1 MIETKVN
8 MKLWKPLKISKDDY
22 ISPLFYA
29 DDVFLFWK
37 ATTLNIEIMKE
48 TLEDFRKVYGLH
60 VNFSKSSIILPKKMD
75 FNVRNSITL
84 TCNLINST
92 SFGKYLGNNISP
104 LKLKKEDFYNLLDK
118 TTNKIRGRQA

>member
-1 MIETKVN
+1 
-8 MKLWKPLKISKDDY
+8 
-22 ISPLFYA
+22 
-29 DDVFLFWK
+29 
-37 ATTLNIEIMKE
+37 MKE

-118 TTNKIRGRQA
+118 TTNKIRGRQARLLNMVGRCTMIKSVLNAYPLYAMQTSIRSVTVTRP